1 MRAGASSRDYA
12 LMSARGDA
20 SALDLSFSL
29 SFDDRTSGIEATGCA
44 VRSIRWRARA
54 GIAALA
60 ALFMVVGAAAS
71 AATVPN
77 GFVDGIYVR
86 VPSDTT
92 AMQFAPDGR
101 LFIAQ
106 QSGKLRVVPK
116 GKRRG

>member
-1 MRAGASSRDYA
+1 M
-12 LMSARGDA
+12 
-20 SALDLSFSL
+20 
-29 SFDDRTSGIEATGCA
+29 
-44 VRSIRWRARA
+44 RSIRWRARA

-60 ALFMVVGAAAS
+60 VLFMVAAAAP
-71 AATVPN
+71 AATVPD

-106 QSGKLRVVPK
+106 QSGKLRVVQNGTLLATPF
-116 GKRRG
+116 